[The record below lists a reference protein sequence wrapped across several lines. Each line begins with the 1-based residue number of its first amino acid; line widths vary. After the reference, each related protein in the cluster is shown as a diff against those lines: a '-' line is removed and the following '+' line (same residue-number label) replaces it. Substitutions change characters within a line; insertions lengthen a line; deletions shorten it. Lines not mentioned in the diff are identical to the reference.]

1 MRYFFIIFFLL
12 IVIPLALF
20 AIEKE
25 NAIYVLPRGP
35 AYSHIGLGAPKHE
48 HLYLRFGDKVRIKD
62 EYAHGRIKWYLCLK
76 GSVEFYLPDV
86 FVVKET
92 VGIEYDLK
100 GNIPIGKEV
109 VDKWQALPVW
119 YKPTDLI
126 PVPKKYRAYGY
137 ESRKLLLRKEAVEVF
152 IRLIENAEKDGVN
165 IRILS
170 AFRDTRYQSYIYFNS
185 IRRYGIFQNGVAKP
199 GHSEHQLGTTCDLTT
214 TEIGSA
220 LSKDFEYTAAYQWLQ
235 DHITQYGISLTY
247 TKFKGKAIGYM
258 YEPWHYR
265 YWGKEKW
272 EFFREKYGL
281 FLSR

>member
-1 MRYFFIIFFLL
+1 MRYFFIVFSLL
-12 IVIPLALF
+12 IIIPLALF

-35 AYSHIGLGAPKHE
+35 AYSHIGLGAPKLE
-48 HLYLRFGDKVRIKD
+48 NVYLKFGNRVKIEE
-62 EYAHGRIKWYLCLK
+62 EYSHGSIKWYLCSK
-76 GSVEFYLPDV
+76 GPVHFYLPDA

-92 VGIEYDLK
+92 GGVEYDLK

-109 VDKWQALPVW
+109 VDKWHALPLE

-126 PVPKKYRAYGY
+126 PVPKEYRAYGY

-170 AFRDTRYQSYIYFNS
+170 AFRDTRYQSYLYFNS
-185 IRRYGIFQNGVAKP
+185 IRRYGIFQNEVAKP

-214 TEIGSA
+214 SEIGST

-235 DHITQYGISLTY
+235 DHIIQSGIFLTY
-247 TKFKGKAIGYM
+247 TKLKGKAIGYM